1 MAIGGFFGPDGVGSV
16 TAPELFAH
24 ARATGNQALIAYLF
38 KHHHSLPEKAGDQ
51 VVLRLLVSL
60 LGTCVEQVMCCG
72 CRCHMQRFQI
82 WNTSVFERSFQVYS

>member
-1 MAIGGFFGPDGVGSV
+1 MASGGFFGPDGVGSV
-16 TAPELFAH
+16 TAPETFCPCQGH
-24 ARATGNQALIAYLF
+24 WESGFAYLF

-82 WNTSVFERSFQVYS
+82 WNTFVFERSFQVDS

>member
-16 TAPELFAH
+16 TAP
-24 ARATGNQALIAYLF
+24 ATFCPYLF

-51 VVLRLLVSL
+51 VVLRLLISL

-72 CRCHMQRFQI
+72 CRCHMQRFQTC
-82 WNTSVFERSFQVYS
+82 NTSVFERSF